1 MRAPLLARETPEALL
16 TPSPATFSLPDLEI
30 ARVLGADSSCLRLSR
45 RGPREQA
52 ESTADLWRAVRRVA
66 DALGVP
72 ERGVQFITRCRHRLL
87 AISGRA
93 ASRPRRRVALLL
105 GGGAPLPAWRAEL
118 LDFAAADDAL
128 AGGPS
133 VSLATLAVAD
143 PDAIVI
149 APSGADLARARD
161 SLVARA
167 DSRLWRAL
175 RAVREGHVFF
185 ADGRTSFARPD
196 AHVAETL
203 EVLAEALHPDA
214 FRFGHRGRLWQ
225 LWDA

>member
-1 MRAPLLARETPEALL
+1 VL
-16 TPSPATFSLPDLEI
+16 TPSPATFSLSDLEI
-30 ARVLGADSSCLRLSR
+30 ARMLGADSSRLRTSR
-45 RGPREQA
+45 RVPRPLA
-52 ESTADLWRAVRRVA
+52 ASTADLWRDVRRVS

-93 ASRPRRRVALLL
+93 ATRPRRRVALLL
-105 GGGAPLPAWRAEL
+105 GGGAPVPSWRAEL

-128 AGGPS
+128 AGSAS
-133 VSLATLAVAD
+133 VSLAALAAAD
-143 PDAIVI
+143 PDAIVV

-161 SLVARA
+161 STAARA
-167 DSRLWRAL
+167 ESRIWRAL
-175 RAVREGHVFF
+175 RAVREGCVFF

-203 EVLAEALHPDA
+203 EVLAEALHPEA
-214 FRFGHRGRLWQ
+214 FRFGHRGTLWQ